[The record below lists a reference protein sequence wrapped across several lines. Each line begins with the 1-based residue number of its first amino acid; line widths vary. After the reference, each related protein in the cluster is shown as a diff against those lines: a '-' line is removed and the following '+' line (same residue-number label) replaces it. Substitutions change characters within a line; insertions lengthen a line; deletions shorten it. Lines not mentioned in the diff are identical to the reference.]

1 MDKIKSPAKWTSDEQ
16 IECLKNLRQSPAAF
30 LIGVSTATL
39 KRNYPGDSKNPDGSY
54 CGNKLVD
61 EHVKKGGAN
70 PSGGQRQQSL
80 VDSDGEISDAAR
92 KFRSEAN
99 ILEMKEQLMAGDLVK
114 AHDVRSYMS
123 RIADAIRTLGEDL
136 GRSPMPIAGADVQQR
151 INDTIESVEWDLT

>member
-1 MDKIKSPAKWTSDEQ
+1 MRELSQISAAWLLGTGSAQIRDFNFPAGEDNPRNLDETYDA
-16 IECLKNLRQSPAAF
+16 R
-30 LIGVSTATL
+30 
-39 KRNYPGDSKNPDGSY
+39 
-54 CGNKLVD
+54 KLVAWF
-61 EHVKKGGAN
+61 VSYGGKN
-70 PSGGQRQQSL
+70 NSRQQSL

-151 INDTIESVEWDLT
+151 INDMIESVEWDLT

>member
-1 MDKIKSPAKWTSDEQ
+1 MWIVKTQAEVADFFSVSLQTVGLWRASGMPGSPKNYDLSEILVWLRTSGPW
-16 IECLKNLRQSPAAF
+16 S
-30 LIGVSTATL
+30 
-39 KRNYPGDSKNPDGSY
+39 RNNS
-54 CGNKLVD
+54 
-61 EHVKKGGAN
+61 
-70 PSGGQRQQSL
+70 RQQSL
-80 VDSDGEISDAAR
+80 TDSNGEFSDAAR